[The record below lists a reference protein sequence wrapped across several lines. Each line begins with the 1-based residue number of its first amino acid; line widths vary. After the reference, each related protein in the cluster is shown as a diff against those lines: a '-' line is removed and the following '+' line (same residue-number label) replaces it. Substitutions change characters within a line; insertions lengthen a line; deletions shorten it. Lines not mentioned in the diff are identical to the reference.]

1 LILFPKPVLMK
12 DLRAGKEYRSRKGFM
27 LTDRM
32 DVLRKGD
39 ESGNGML
46 VRLELPSGLEI
57 FGLPTENA
65 YGGGWDLGPT
75 WNYLVMDEKPFLV
88 DTGKTGMGGVLL
100 EMIQSAGLSGQ
111 DLDFVMVSHGH
122 EDHDGSLADIAGLTG
137 ARVRAHE
144 IYDRLIRFYPEMA
157 PSTARRDFP
166 ASCWRC
172 FMPES
177 YSTEYCVEYHK
188 AREKLMVDAITEDGS
203 RLAHST
209 VAWHVPGHSPDSLAL
224 FVAGEAVIVGDTLL
238 PGITPWPSQEEFF
251 GLVQSI
257 INPPYESVDSVYGL
271 RAYIR
276 SLRKLKDLGRG
287 KKDLTVLP
295 AHRLYFEGTWNDLDL
310 VQRADE
316 LIEHHVQRCGA
327 MLHTL
332 DKGPGTAGEIAV
344 AHFDEP
350 LLRGFGMLMAE
361 NEVISHCE
369 LLIACGDVVREKDG
383 RFTATGTTHFE
394 SYIRSL
400 EPE

>member
-1 LILFPKPVLMK
+1 
-12 DLRAGKEYRSRKGFM
+12 M
-27 LTDRM
+27 LVHRI
-32 DVLRKGD
+32 DVLQKGD

-46 VRLELPSGLEI
+46 VRLRLPSGLEI

-88 DTGKTGMGGVLL
+88 DTGKTGMGGMLL
-100 EMIQSAGLSGQ
+100 KMIKHVGLSGK

-122 EDHDGSLADIAGLTG
+122 EDHDGSLAEIAALTG
-137 ARVRAHE
+137 ATVRAHE
-144 IYDRLIRFYPEMA
+144 IYDRLIRFYPEKA
-157 PSTARRDFP
+157 PSTERRGFP

-188 AREKLMVDAITEDGS
+188 ARAGLKVDAITVDGS
-203 RLAHST
+203 RLAEST
-209 VAWHVPGHSPDSLAL
+209 VAWHVPGHSPDSLAM
-224 FVAGEAVIVGDTLL
+224 FVGDQAVIVGDTLL
-238 PGITPWPSQEEFF
+238 PGITPWPSQEETFNQ
-251 GLVQSI
+251 VREI
-257 INPPYESVDSVYGL
+257 INPRYTSADSVYGL

-276 SLRKLKDLGRG
+276 SLKKLKDLGRG

-295 AHRLYFEGTWNDLDL
+295 GHRLYFEGKWNDLDL
-310 VQRADE
+310 AERADE

-327 MLHTL
+327 MLNTL
-332 DKGPGTAGEIAV
+332 ENGPGNAGEIAV

-350 LLRGFGMLMAE
+350 LLKGFGMLMAE

-383 RFTATGTTHFE
+383 RFTAAGSTNFE
-394 SYIRSL
+394 SYIQAL
-400 EPE
+400 DVCEINGEGL